1 MSGDPFDPYALSL
14 NPDTKAMDDLIQ
26 GKKMEGG
33 QFVAVRRL
41 TDREREKNALAVPVA
56 AGTRVAFV
64 ANIGSVLHYD
74 YIPDEDVE
82 GSVVM
87 VRTAEGDCTSQ
98 GDNVFVRW
106 DDGHFMSVSRYH
118 LRPGATEDINPSTM
132 RFASIGDLH
141 GIFLA
146 DDKKS
151 ELVHKSTKDLWSF
164 EEKDGEYVISRLFDD
179 TGEPLKG

>member
-1 MSGDPFDPYALSL
+1 MSADPFDPFAISLSA
-14 NPDTKAMDDLIQ
+14 DTTVMDDLIQ
-26 GKKMEGG
+26 GKKLEGG
-33 QFVAVRRL
+33 QFVAVRSL
-41 TDREREKNALAVPVA
+41 TDHEREKNALAVPIA
-56 AGTRVAFV
+56 AGTRVAFA

-74 YIPDEDVE
+74 YIPDEGVE

-106 DDGHFMSVSRYH
+106 DDGHFMPVSRYH
-118 LRPGATEDINPSTM
+118 LRSGTTEDTNPSTM
-132 RFASIGDLH
+132 RFASFGDLH
-141 GIFLA
+141 GIFAA

-179 TGEPLKG
+179 SGEPLKG